1 MAEAHVGPLP
11 DGTKPCKICQEPI
24 NRGARKCIHCQS
36 SQGWL
41 SGLAVSATM
50 MSLLVALVSVLA
62 AAVPAFKSLLTPVN
76 SDLVFVPQG
85 MTRETVSVLVYNRGI
100 RPGTFRSGSVAFDGA
115 LLTLHIS
122 DLPKNEPKI
131 VEFWKDRTGPDVFG
145 GAAGKSV
152 DADDLRAAHHQY
164 RFQRRR
170 SREFREAG
178 LRQCDAVHLAA
189 WTGIGA
195 AGFPAFKSNC
205 RRRNHRK
212 FADQESRCLPGWRCC
227 LVGAGHGSLCRRM
240 EACGG
245 SVLAGGRA

>member
-85 MTRETVSVLVYNRGI
+85 MTRETVSVLV
-100 RPGTFRSGSVAFDGA
+100 V
-115 LLTLHIS
+115 
-122 DLPKNEPKI
+122 
-131 VEFWKDRTGPDVFG
+131 
-145 GAAGKSV
+145 
-152 DADDLRAAHHQY
+152 
-164 RFQRRR
+164 
-170 SREFREAG
+170 
-178 LRQCDAVHLAA
+178 
-189 WTGIGA
+189 
-195 AGFPAFKSNC
+195 
-205 RRRNHRK
+205 
-212 FADQESRCLPGWRCC
+212 
-227 LVGAGHGSLCRRM
+227 
-240 EACGG
+240 
-245 SVLAGGRA
+245 